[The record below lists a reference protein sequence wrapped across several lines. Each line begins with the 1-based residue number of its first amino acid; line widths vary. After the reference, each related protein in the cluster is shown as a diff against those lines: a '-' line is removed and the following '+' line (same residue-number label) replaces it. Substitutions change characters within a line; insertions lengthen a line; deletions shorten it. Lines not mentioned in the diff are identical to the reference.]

1 MSGVP
6 ASVSLGGMM
15 LSPIASAIINAAF
28 RFKTPDEWVA
38 FAEARLRLA
47 GLVRLCSAVGLDPH
61 KAMNALKEAVG
72 KR

>member
-1 MSGVP
+1 MHTQIELWLAV
-6 ASVSLGGMM
+6 AW
-15 LSPIASAIINAAF
+15 PILTAIINAAF

-38 FAEARLRLA
+38 FAEARPRLA

-61 KAMNALKEAVG
+61 KAMAALKDAVG